1 MRTTRLTKIAMVIF
15 LSMIFFL
22 GVQRPVLAADRN
34 TTVKIPVE
42 QIFEVNNSADADKTG
57 SYVLIA
63 DQIQNPMPEGSN
75 RRTFTWN
82 MSGNS
87 STELIMNVGQVGEYH
102 YKLYQA
108 TENKENYTYDSK
120 TYDVTIEGFFDSNNE
135 LMAVTVVKNEN
146 GDKNQNPV
154 PSSQRSKDIIHNG
167 SPVKTGDDSPVA
179 GYLFLFFGSVICLCG
194 LLMEKQKNRKED
206 AKNEA

>member
-120 TYDVTIEGFFDSNNE
+120 P
-135 LMAVTVVKNEN
+135 M
-146 GDKNQNPV
+146 
-154 PSSQRSKDIIHNG
+154 
-167 SPVKTGDDSPVA
+167 
-179 GYLFLFFGSVICLCG
+179 
-194 LLMEKQKNRKED
+194 M
-206 AKNEA
+206 

>member
-1 MRTTRLTKIAMVIF
+1 MRTTRLTKTAMVIF

-87 STELIMNVGQVGEYH
+87 STELIMNVGQAGEYH

-135 LMAVTVVKNEN
+135 LMAVTVVKMKMEI
-146 GDKNQNPV
+146 KY
-154 PSSQRSKDIIHNG
+154 RRFHSKTRI
-167 SPVKTGDDSPVA
+167 PVKLVKIKTRFHLPQDQRI
-179 GYLFLFFGSVICLCG
+179 LFIMV
-194 LLMEKQKNRKED
+194 RR
-206 AKNEA
+206 

>member
-102 YKLYQA
+102 Y
-108 TENKENYTYDSK
+108 
-120 TYDVTIEGFFDSNNE
+120 
-135 LMAVTVVKNEN
+135 N
-146 GDKNQNPV
+146 GML
-154 PSSQRSKDIIHNG
+154 
-167 SPVKTGDDSPVA
+167 PVKRTIKIINFCIVSHAMAGDILVCAPWARSN
-179 GYLFLFFGSVICLCG
+179 G
-194 LLMEKQKNRKED
+194 
-206 AKNEA
+206 

>member
-1 MRTTRLTKIAMVIF
+1 M
-15 LSMIFFL
+15 
-22 GVQRPVLAADRN
+22 
-34 TTVKIPVE
+34 E

-75 RRTFTWN
+75 GRTFTWN

-146 GDKNQNPV
+146 GDKVSKVSFKNSYTGQTGKNQNPV